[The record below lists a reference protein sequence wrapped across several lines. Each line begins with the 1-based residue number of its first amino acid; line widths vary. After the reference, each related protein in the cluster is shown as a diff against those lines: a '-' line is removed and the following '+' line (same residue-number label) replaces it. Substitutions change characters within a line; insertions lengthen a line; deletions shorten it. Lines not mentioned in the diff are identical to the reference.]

1 MDTLFSHVNVV
12 TMNEQ
17 MTLWQ
22 DAFVGV
28 TDGKISY
35 MAKKPPEE
43 DARQTVDGTGMVL
56 MPGLINC
63 HTHLPMYLMR
73 GYADDLSLHD
83 WLKYRI
89 FPREEQMD
97 GRAAKAAATLAIAE
111 ALRFG
116 TTSVSDMY
124 QFGDEVCQVIADTGI
139 KANLSRGIVHFGA
152 DEEFCFDTDPAC
164 QELVRLT
171 EKWHNYDHGRI
182 KIDASIHAEYT
193 SGYRLWDAMAE
204 YALSNGLQMQMHLA
218 ETKQEQEDCV
228 ERYGLTP
235 AQVLSCHHLFDV
247 PTTAAHCVHISADDM
262 QLLARHHVSAVHCP
276 VSSLKLAA
284 GCADVLSMVRAG
296 MNVCLGTDSV
306 ASSNNLDLFEQMK
319 AAALMAKARTG
330 DVKALPVEAVLMM
343 ATVCGARA
351 QGRSAECGV
360 IELGMD
366 ADLILIDF
374 NQPQLIPCHNVLSNL
389 VYAASGRDVVMT
401 MVRGRILYFA
411 GKYPTIDVAAALREL
426 HDYAIPK
433 TFSDQ
438 TEADPA

>member
-28 TDGKISY
+28 TDGKIAY

-43 DARQTVDGTGMVL
+43 KPAQIIDGTGMVL

-63 HTHLPMYLMR
+63 HTHLPLYLLR
-73 GYADDLSLHD
+73 GYADDMTLHD
-83 WLKYRI
+83 WLKYRV

-97 GRAAKAAATLAIAE
+97 ARAVRAAATLAVAE
-111 ALRFG
+111 AVRFG

-124 QFGDEVCQVIADTGI
+124 QFGDEICQVVAGSGL
-139 KANLSRGIVHFGA
+139 KANLSRGPVYFGS
-152 DEEFCFDTDPAC
+152 DEDFCFDTDPAC

-171 EKWHNYDHGRI
+171 EKWHNYDGGRI

-193 SGYRLWDAMAE
+193 SGYRFWDAMAE
-204 YALSNGLQMQMHLA
+204 YAISNGLQMQLHLS
-218 ETKQEQEDCV
+218 ETKKEHDDCV
-228 ERYGLTP
+228 ERHGLTP
-235 AQVLSCHHLFDV
+235 AQVLDCHHLFDV
-247 PTTAAHCVHISADDM
+247 PATAAHCVHVTQDDM
-262 QLLARHHVSAVHCP
+262 KLLAKHRVSAAHCP
-276 VSSLKLAA
+276 VSNLKLAS
-284 GCADVLSMVRAG
+284 GCADVLGMVRAG
-296 MNVCLGTDSV
+296 MHVCPGTDSV
-306 ASSNNLDLFEQMK
+306 ASNNNLDLFEEMK
-319 AAALMAKARTG
+319 AAALMAKAKTG
-330 DVKALPVEAVLMM
+330 DAKALPVEALLMM

-366 ADLILIDF
+366 ADLILLDF

-389 VYAASGRDVVMT
+389 VYAANGRDVVLT
-401 MVRGRILYFA
+401 MVRGKIVYFA
-411 GKYPTIDVAAALREL
+411 GKYPTLDIESALKEL
-426 HDYAIPK
+426 HDYAIP
-433 TFSDQ
+433 TVFSERS
-438 TEADPA
+438 EANDA